1 MNGHAWRSV
10 SLKRDDLRAP
20 RLAEVYNP
28 RMAFSSMPLLV
39 PGRRVGVFAPS
50 GPFEQE
56 RFDRGLA
63 VLSARYQVEVAP
75 EATSR
80 HRYLAGH
87 DSARAASFQR
97 FLDDEGLAAIVA
109 ARGGYG
115 AMRLLPSLAVR
126 RPLTVLG
133 FSDITAI
140 HLAWQAR
147 GFRSIHGPVVTQ
159 LGAQPAEVVARTF
172 ELLEGRPVAP
182 LMGNETV
189 RGGVVE
195 GPLLG
200 GNLSLLAS
208 LVGTRWMPSLSGGVL
223 LIEDVG
229 ERPYR
234 LDRMWTHLALAGA
247 LDGIVGIVLGEFT
260 DCEEKDASFTAAEV
274 LHELVSTLG
283 VPVLA
288 GLPIG
293 HGTVN
298 HPVVLGARVRLDATA
313 KRLEFIEGLA

>member
-1 MNGHAWRSV
+1 
-10 SLKRDDLRAP
+10 
-20 RLAEVYNP
+20 
-28 RMAFSSMPLLV
+28 MPLLV
-39 PGRRVGVFAPS
+39 PGRRLGVVAPS
-50 GPFEQE
+50 GPFERE
-56 RFDRGLA
+56 RFDKGLA
-63 VLSARYQVEVAP
+63 VLAGRYQVEVAP

-80 HRYLAGH
+80 HRYLAGT
-87 DSARAASFQR
+87 DTARAASFQR
-97 FLDDEGLAAIVA
+97 FLDDEGIAAIVA

-115 AMRLLPSLAVR
+115 AMRILPSLALR

-159 LGAQPAEVVARTF
+159 LGSQPADVVGRTF
-172 ELLEGRPVAP
+172 ELLEGRPVEP
-182 LMGNETV
+182 LSGSEAV
-189 RGGVVE
+189 RPGAVE

-208 LVGTRWMPSLSGGVL
+208 LVGTRWLPSLSGAVL

-247 LDGIVGIVLGEFT
+247 LDGIVGVVLGEFT
-260 DCEEKDASFTAAEV
+260 DCDEKDATFTATEV
-274 LHELVSTLG
+274 LHELVSALG

-293 HGTVN
+293 HGAVN
-298 HPVVLGARVRLDATA
+298 HPVVLGAKVRLDATS
-313 KRLEFIEGLA
+313 KRLEFIEGLT

>member
-1 MNGHAWRSV
+1 MV
-10 SLKRDDLRAP
+10 
-20 RLAEVYNP
+20 
-28 RMAFSSMPLLV
+28 FSSMPLLV
-39 PGRRVGVFAPS
+39 PGRRLGVVAPS
-50 GPFEQE
+50 GPFERE
-56 RFDRGLA
+56 RFDRGVA
-63 VLSARYQVEVAP
+63 VLAGRYQVEVAP
-75 EATSR
+75 EAASR
-80 HRYLAGH
+80 HRYLAGP
-87 DSARAASFQR
+87 DAARAASFQR
-97 FLDDEGLAAIVA
+97 FLDDEGIATIVA

-115 AMRLLPSLAVR
+115 AMRILPSLAVR

-140 HLAWQAR
+140 HLAWQTR
-147 GFRSIHGPVVTQ
+147 GYRSIHGPVATQ
-159 LGAQPAEVVARTF
+159 LGSQPADVVARTF
-172 ELLEGRPVAP
+172 ELLEGRQVEP
-182 LMGNETV
+182 LSGTEVV
-189 RGGVVE
+189 RAGVVE

-208 LVGTRWMPSLSGGVL
+208 LVGTRWMPSLSGAVL

-247 LDGIVGIVLGEFT
+247 LDGVVGIVLGEFT
-260 DCEEKDASFTAAEV
+260 DCEEKDATFTAREV
-274 LHELVSTLG
+274 LHELVSALG

-293 HGTVN
+293 HGAVN
-298 HPVVLGARVRLDATA
+298 HPVVLGAKVRLDATA

>member
-1 MNGHAWRSV
+1 MT
-10 SLKRDDLRAP
+10 
-20 RLAEVYNP
+20 
-28 RMAFSSMPLLV
+28 FSSMPVLV
-39 PGRRVGVFAPS
+39 PGRRLGVLAPS
-50 GPFEQE
+50 GPFERE
-56 RFDRGLA
+56 RFDRGVA
-63 VLSARYQVEVAP
+63 VLAGRYQVEVAP
-75 EATSR
+75 EATGR
-80 HRYLAGH
+80 HRYLAGE

-97 FLDDEGLAAIVA
+97 CLDDEGLAAVVA

-115 AMRLLPSLAVR
+115 AMRLLPALAIR

-147 GFRSIHGPVVTQ
+147 GYRSIHGPVVTQ
-159 LGAQPAEVVARTF
+159 LGSQPPDVIARTF
-172 ELLEGRPVAP
+172 ELLEGRAVEP
-182 LMGNETV
+182 LSGTEVV
-189 RGGVVE
+189 RAGVVE

-208 LVGTRWMPSLSGGVL
+208 LVGTRWMPSLSGAVL

-247 LDGIVGIVLGEFT
+247 LDGIVGVVLGEFT
-260 DCEEKDASFTAAEV
+260 DCEEKDATFTSREV
-274 LHELVSTLG
+274 LHELVSALG

-293 HGTVN
+293 HGAVN
-298 HPVVLGARVRLDATA
+298 HPVVLGAKVRLDATA
-313 KRLEFIEGLA
+313 KRLEFLEGLA

>member
-1 MNGHAWRSV
+1 MLSAQRTAETRRPARSL
-10 SLKRDDLRAP
+10 SGW
-20 RLAEVYNP
+20 VYKA

-39 PGRRVGVFAPS
+39 PGRRLGVVAPS
-50 GPFEQE
+50 GPFERE
-56 RFDRGLA
+56 RFDKGLA
-63 VLSARYQVEVAP
+63 VLAGRYQVEVAP

-80 HRYLAGH
+80 HRYLAGT
-87 DSARAASFQR
+87 DTARAASFQR
-97 FLDDEGLAAIVA
+97 FLDDEGIAAIVA

-115 AMRLLPSLAVR
+115 AMRILPSLALR

-159 LGAQPAEVVARTF
+159 LGSQPADVVGRTF
-172 ELLEGRPVAP
+172 ELLEGRPVEP
-182 LMGNETV
+182 LSGSETV
-189 RGGVVE
+189 RPGAVE

-208 LVGTRWMPSLSGGVL
+208 LVGTRWLPSLSGAVL

-247 LDGIVGIVLGEFT
+247 LDGIVGVVLGEFT
-260 DCEEKDASFTAAEV
+260 DCDEKAATFTATEV
-274 LHELVSTLG
+274 LHELVSALG

-293 HGTVN
+293 HGAVN
-298 HPVVLGARVRLDATA
+298 HPVVLGAKVRLDATS
-313 KRLEFIEGLA
+313 KRLEFIEGLT

>member
-1 MNGHAWRSV
+1 
-10 SLKRDDLRAP
+10 
-20 RLAEVYNP
+20 
-28 RMAFSSMPLLV
+28 MPLLV
-39 PGRRVGVFAPS
+39 PGRRLGVVAPS
-50 GPFEQE
+50 GPFERE
-56 RFDRGLA
+56 RFDKGLA
-63 VLSARYQVEVAP
+63 VLAGRYQVEVAP

-80 HRYLAGH
+80 HRYLAGT
-87 DSARAASFQR
+87 DTARAASFQR
-97 FLDDEGLAAIVA
+97 FLDDDGIAAIVA

-115 AMRLLPSLAVR
+115 AMRILPSLAVR

-159 LGAQPAEVVARTF
+159 LGSQPADVVARTF
-172 ELLEGRPVAP
+172 ELLEGRPVEP
-182 LMGNETV
+182 LSGTETV
-189 RGGVVE
+189 RPGAVE

-208 LVGTRWMPSLSGGVL
+208 LVGTRWLPSLSGAVL

-247 LDGIVGIVLGEFT
+247 LEGIVGVVLGEFT
-260 DCEEKDASFTAAEV
+260 DCDEKDATFTATEV
-274 LHELVSTLG
+274 LHELVSALG

-293 HGTVN
+293 HGAVN
-298 HPVVLGARVRLDATA
+298 HPVVLGAKVRLDATS
-313 KRLEFIEGLA
+313 KRLEFIEGLT